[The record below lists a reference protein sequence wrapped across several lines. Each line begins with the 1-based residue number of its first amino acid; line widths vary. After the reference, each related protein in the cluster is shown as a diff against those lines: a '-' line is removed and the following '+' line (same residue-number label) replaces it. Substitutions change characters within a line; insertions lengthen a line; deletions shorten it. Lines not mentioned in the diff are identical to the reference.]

1 MTKLMI
7 DAGTLAKLHNL
18 EAPLEV
24 CDESGKTL
32 GYFHPAVLAHG
43 AGPALRS
50 PFSDEELQRRR
61 QQRTGSPLG
70 EVLERLGKS

>member
-1 MTKLMI
+1 MTKLTI

-18 EAPLEV
+18 DAPLEV

-32 GYFHPAVLAHG
+32 GYFHPAIPANG
-43 AGPALRS
+43 ADSAARS

-61 QQRTGSPLG
+61 QQRTGSPLA
-70 EVLERLGKS
+70 EVLERLGRA